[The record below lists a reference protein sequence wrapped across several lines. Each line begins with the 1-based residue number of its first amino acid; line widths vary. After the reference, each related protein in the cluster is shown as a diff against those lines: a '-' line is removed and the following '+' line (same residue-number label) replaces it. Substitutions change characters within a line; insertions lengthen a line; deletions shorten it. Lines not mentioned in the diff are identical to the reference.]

1 MEALIN
7 GAWIHYRRSGAGFP
21 LLMLHAGVAD
31 SRQWEPQAADFGG
44 HFDVIRPD
52 MRGFGQSEL
61 PPVPWAPHADVIGL
75 MNELGLMQAHL
86 VGCSMGGA
94 IAIDLALEHPDRLT
108 KLVLVG
114 AGVGGAKFG
123 EKYPDLFAAVEAADE
138 KGDLEAV
145 NEAEAR
151 LWLDGPRRP
160 QGHVGKPLRDLF
172 LDMNGTSLHS
182 AFDKAPRQGLQPPAM
197 NRLEEIGV
205 PTLVIVG
212 DEDVPPVMET
222 ADLFMSTI
230 RGARKAIIHDAA
242 HLPNLE
248 HTDEFN
254 RLVLD
259 FLLESPKS

>member
-1 MEALIN
+1 MEAAIN
-7 GAWIHYRRSGAGFP
+7 GARIHYRRSGAGFP

-31 SRQWEPQAADFGG
+31 SRQWEAQAADFGR

-61 PPVPWAPHADVIGL
+61 PPVAWSPHADVIAL
-75 MNELGLMQAHL
+75 MDELDLGQAHL

-94 IAIDLALEHPDRLT
+94 IAIDLALEHPDLVT

-114 AGVGGAKFG
+114 AGVGGANFG
-123 EKYPDLFAAVEAADE
+123 EKYPDLFAAVGAAD
-138 KGDLEAV
+138 KRGDLDAV

-160 QGHVGKPLRDLF
+160 QGHVSKPLRDLF

-182 AFDKAPRQGLQPPAM
+182 PFDKAPREALQPPAM
-197 NRLEEIGV
+197 NRLQEIGV

-212 DEDVPPVMET
+212 DEDVPPVMDT

-230 RGARKAIIHDAA
+230 RGARKAVIQDAA
-242 HLPNLE
+242 HLPNME
-248 HTDEFN
+248 HPEEFN

-259 FLLESPKS
+259 FLLETTP